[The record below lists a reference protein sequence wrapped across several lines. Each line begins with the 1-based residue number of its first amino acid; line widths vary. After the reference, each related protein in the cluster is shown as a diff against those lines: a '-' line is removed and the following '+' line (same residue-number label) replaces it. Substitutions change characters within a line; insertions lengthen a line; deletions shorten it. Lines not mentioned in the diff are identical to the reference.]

1 MEKRFK
7 TSLLLVIFSLIAFAN
22 AIPVTKVIN
31 VSNFEFTPQN
41 EFAETGD
48 TIKWV
53 WVSGFHTTT
62 SSTIPQGAA
71 SWDALIDPSNLS
83 FIYVPTVTG
92 TYNYVCTPHA
102 GMGMTGTITV
112 TPKTG
117 IKEISGP
124 ANTFALSQNYP
135 NPFNPVTQIRFSI
148 PAAGFVNLSVFD
160 FTGRK
165 VTELINALV
174 PSGEYSVDFS
184 GAGLSSGVYF
194 YRLTAGNFTE
204 VKKMT
209 LLK

>member
-1 MEKRFK
+1 MEKRILTFIFVFVL
-7 TSLLLVIFSLIAFAN
+7 SLFVYTESHS
-22 AIPVTKVIN
+22 VTKVIN
-31 VSNFEFTPQN
+31 VSDFVFTPQN

-62 SSTIPQGAA
+62 STTIPSGAV
-71 SWDALIDPSNLS
+71 SWDALITPSNLTYT
-83 FIYVPTVTG
+83 YVLQFAG

-102 GMGMTGTITV
+102 QMGMVGTINV

-117 IKEISGP
+117 IKEITGTAESFKL
-124 ANTFALSQNYP
+124 NQNYP
-135 NPFNPVTQIRFSI
+135 NPFNPSTQIRFSI
-148 PAAGFVNLSVFD
+148 PASGFVNLSVFD
-160 FTGRK
+160 FSGRK
-165 VTELINALV
+165 VSELVNDTK
-174 PSGEYSVDFS
+174 PSGEYVVDFNAS
-184 GAGLSSGVYF
+184 GFSSGVYF

>member
-1 MEKRFK
+1 MEKR
-7 TSLLLVIFSLIAFAN
+7 TSTTLLLVILSLITFAN
-22 AIPVTKVIN
+22 ALSVTKVIN
-31 VSNFEFTPQN
+31 VSDFAFTPQN

-62 SSTIPQGAA
+62 STAIPAGAV
-71 SWDALIDPSNLS
+71 SWDAIIDPSNLT
-83 FIYVPTVTG
+83 FIYVPVVAG

-102 GMGMTGTITV
+102 GMGMTGTISV
-112 TPKTG
+112 SPKTG
-117 IKEISGP
+117 IKEISGL

-135 NPFNPVTQIRFSI
+135 NPFNPATQIRFSI

-160 FTGRK
+160 FSGRK
-165 VTELINALV
+165 VAELVNGTNPA
-174 PSGEYSVDFS
+174 GEFSVDFN
-184 GAGLSSGVYF
+184 ATGLSSGVYF

>member
-1 MEKRFK
+1 MEKRIITTTFI
-7 TSLLLVIFSLIAFAN
+7 VILTLFTFINVVPA
-22 AIPVTKVIN
+22 TKVIN
-31 VSNFEFTPQN
+31 VSDFSFTPQN

-62 SSTIPQGAA
+62 SSTIPAGAT
-71 SWDALIDPSNLS
+71 SWDALIDPSHTS
-83 FIYVPTVTG
+83 YIYVVQIQG

-102 GMGMTGTITV
+102 GMGMTGTIIV

-135 NPFNPVTQIRFSI
+135 NPFNPATQIRFSV
-148 PAAGFVNLSVFD
+148 PSAAFVNLSVFD
-160 FTGRK
+160 LSGRK
-165 VTELINALV
+165 VAELVNGTNPA
-174 PSGEYSVDFS
+174 GEFLVDFN
-184 GAGLSSGVYF
+184 ATGLSSGVYF

>member
-1 MEKRFK
+1 MEKRIL
-7 TSLLLVIFSLIAFAN
+7 TLTLIVILSLFAFVN

-31 VSNFEFTPQN
+31 VSDFEFTPQN

-62 SSTIPQGAA
+62 STTIPPGATP
-71 SWDALIDPSNLS
+71 WNALIDPSNLT
-83 FIYVPTVTG
+83 FIYIPAVAG

-112 TPKTG
+112 SPKTG
-117 IKEISGP
+117 IKEISGI
-124 ANTFALSQNYP
+124 ANEFKLNQNYP

-148 PAAGFVNLSVFD
+148 PSAGFVNLSVFD
-160 FTGRK
+160 LSGRK
-165 VTELINALV
+165 VAELVNGTN
-174 PSGEYSVDFS
+174 PSGEYSVDFNA
-184 GAGLSSGVYF
+184 AGLSSGVYF
-194 YRLTAGNFTE
+194 YRLTTGSFTE

-209 LLK
+209 LMK